1 MLGWGA
7 FFLTAGGVPLAVQAG
22 ALPPGALD
30 RSWYVWPLILV
41 GIGIGLIF
49 SKTPLE
55 VVGGLIVSA
64 TLGLMV
70 GGAIA
75 SGGFGGVIGFA
86 SGGCAPDDFGS
97 REAGLVQVGGAWE
110 TPGYDTAVTRIE
122 LWTEANAGSFRLNPE
137 EGRG

>member
-7 FFLTAGGVPLAVQAG
+7 FFITAGGVPLAVQAG
-22 ALPPGALD
+22 ALPPGALG
-30 RSWYVWPLILV
+30 RAWSAWPLILV
-41 GIGIGLIF
+41 GIGIGMIF

-75 SGGFGGVIGFA
+75 SGGFGGVTGFA
-86 SGGCAPDDFGS
+86 SGGCAPDDSGT
-97 REAGLVQVGGAWE
+97 REAGLVQVGDAWE

-122 LWTEANAGSFRLNPE
+122 LRTEANAGSFRLNPE
-137 EGRG
+137 EGCG